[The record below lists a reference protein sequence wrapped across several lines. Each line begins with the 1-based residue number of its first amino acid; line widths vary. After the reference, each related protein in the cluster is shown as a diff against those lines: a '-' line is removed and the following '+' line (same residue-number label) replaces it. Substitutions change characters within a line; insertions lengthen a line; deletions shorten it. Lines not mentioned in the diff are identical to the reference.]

1 MGVRRARGSCACVA
15 GRGGRRESGKQGRQV
30 WWPCPRSSSHDS
42 HGVGG
47 GTHSRPQAQTDT
59 RARRGRPGDWLSQC
73 RGAWSWL
80 LPIYPVWLPPRL
92 AAGTGASS
100 LGAHDL
106 AGPRLVGSVWSQ
118 LGEHHLHG
126 LELLVLGRDRAHLVG
141 HLVAFH
147 WHVLPLDAGG
157 GRGCQPR
164 SRPPPW
170 MPPVVWPEGSLALGL
185 VRPGSLSQPPFSEP
199 QFSNL

>member
-1 MGVRRARGSCACVA
+1 MDTHMGVRRARGSCACVA

-147 WHVLPLDAGG
+147 WHVLPLD
-157 GRGCQPR
+157 
-164 SRPPPW
+164 
-170 MPPVVWPEGSLALGL
+170 
-185 VRPGSLSQPPFSEP
+185 VRHMHEDVL
-199 QFSNL
+199 